1 MQPIPTEQGKIET
14 GKAWGAKPHA
24 ASMNIEDTLTRVRR
38 KDMQTLAQIHDRYY
52 PDVYR
57 YVRYRLSDE
66 DGAQDIASEVFY
78 RLLDAL
84 HKDRGP
90 QQNLRGWLLGTAANL
105 VNDHY
110 RSHYHRQVDNLEE
123 DVELAAPDNLEH
135 AFERQWQS
143 LQLQQAIQQLTPEQ
157 QHVLALRFVEEYSLE
172 ETAAQMERTVN
183 AIKQLQFR
191 AIASLKR
198 ILETRSQ

>member
-1 MQPIPTEQGKIET
+1 MLQVLMEQGKIEAGRLWDTQPPLPT
-14 GKAWGAKPHA
+14 G
-24 ASMNIEDTLTRVRR
+24 MNEDTLTRARR
-38 KDMQTLAQIHDRYY
+38 RDMKTLAQIHDRYY

-57 YVRYRLSDE
+57 YVRYRLNDDE
-66 DGAQDIASEVFY
+66 TSQDIASEVFY

-90 QQNLRGWLLGTAANL
+90 QQNLRGWLLGTASNL

-110 RSHYHRQVDNLEE
+110 RSHYGHPVKDIEE
-123 DVELAAPDNLEH
+123 EESLVAPDNLERS
-135 AFERQWQS
+135 FEFQWQMG
-143 LQLQQAIQQLTPEQ
+143 QLQQALQQLTPEQ
-157 QHVLALRFVEEYSLE
+157 QHVLALRFAEDYSLE
-172 ETAAQMERTVN
+172 ETAEQMQRTVN

-198 ILETRSQ
+198 ILETRSL